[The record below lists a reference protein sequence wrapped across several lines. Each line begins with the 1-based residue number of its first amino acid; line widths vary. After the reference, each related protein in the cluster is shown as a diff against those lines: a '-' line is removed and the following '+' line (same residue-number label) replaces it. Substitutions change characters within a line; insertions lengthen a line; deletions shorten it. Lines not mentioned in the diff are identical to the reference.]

1 MATYRTSRN
10 IEASIIE
17 YIQSQLTLG
26 GWSNIS
32 VVKSFQRVYEIPLDT
47 FTKSGALCVRIENTS
62 NLPAE
67 IGDTAT
73 RIQPLVFIDVFAVN
87 DGQRLDLKDFLVS
100 ILKAGLP
107 YTEYVV
113 NGNTITSRT
122 PNGRIRITKIDD
134 KPVLFTKDKSA
145 LAVYDRYRHL
155 LTLTV
160 SLGRVEA

>member
-1 MATYRTSRN
+1 M
-10 IEASIIE
+10 
-17 YIQSQLTLG
+17 
-26 GWSNIS
+26 
-32 VVKSFQRVYEIPLDT
+32 F
-47 FTKSGALCVRIENTS
+47 RIENTS

-73 RIQPLVFIDVFAVN
+73 RIQPLIFIDVFAR
-87 DGQRLDLKDFLVS
+87 QRWTKTDLKDFLVS

-113 NGNTITSRT
+113 NGNTVTSRT

-145 LAVYDRYRHL
+145 LAVYEQEYRHL

-160 SLGRVEA
+160 GFRGKCRLKQ